1 MLKKLLAKKLAK
13 FAGGGIGTIL
23 AAIGGVTSFQWAQP
37 AVEKA
42 SDYGA
47 RAVDI
52 YCELPSVDRQRFR
65 TEVAERLALSGNA
78 VSVSCVADELR

>member
-1 MLKKLLAKKLAK
+1 MLKKLFSRQFAKLA
-13 FAGGGIGTIL
+13 GGSLGAIL
-23 AAIGGVTSFQWAQP
+23 AAIGGLTSIQWAQP

-52 YCELPSVDRQRFR
+52 YCELPEVDRARFR
-65 TEVAERLALSGNA
+65 VEVSERLATSGNA
-78 VSVSCVADELR
+78 VDVRCAGDQ